1 MRRDDTV
8 SYPLTLAI
16 VLALVLVLGLSAVI
30 FLRTRAAIEPHSPV
44 ELEVSSWESAV
55 EANPKD
61 SGSRIRLGFAYY
73 RLAQEQRGD
82 ASLHTKTLEKSLTAY
97 DKSLE
102 LNSKSI
108 TAKYNRAIV
117 LEELGRLDEALEAYE
132 ELVELEKGRT
142 LAAQRAGNLRLA
154 RGETDKAITLLK
166 QAVDA
171 EIGSVDI
178 RIDLARAYLA
188 AGDSKRAAKQLEE
201 SLKRVPDNQVARSL
215 LESITGSR

>member
-1 MRRDDTV
+1 
-8 SYPLTLAI
+8 LAI

-108 TAKYNRAIV
+108 TAKYNRAI
-117 LEELGRLDEALEAYE
+117 